1 MEISVTKVYTVGGKE
16 FSSKEE
22 AVKATA
28 KEILSKCVANEQ
40 EVQALIDN
48 ADDVRRAL
56 AILKK

>member
-1 MEISVTKVYTVGGKE
+1 MEISVTKVYTVDGKE
-16 FSSKEE
+16 FATKEE

-28 KEILSKCVANEQ
+28 KGILSKCVASEQ

-48 ADDVRRAL
+48 TDDVRRAL

>member
-1 MEISVTKVYTVGGKE
+1 MEIQVTKVYTMGGKE

-22 AVKATA
+22 AIKATA